1 MTGGLAQS
9 GGALLRSARR
19 ALFPPIDRTKLRFR
33 GGWFA
38 LPIYL
43 VVISMYPLSLQHA
56 DWVEISSQ
64 FWWIAIAGV
73 LAGTLLGNGQIRF
86 MRAVLAGGT
95 LGMLMITLSTT
106 FASTGGAAF
115 RDKLTHLAILVNNW
129 ITQVLAGEA
138 ASDPTV
144 FVLFLGASVWCAT
157 FVGSF
162 VLARSGRIWDA
173 VIFNGACLVINV
185 SVALTNLYPDL
196 IVFTLAVLVLLV
208 RIHIVNLQERWT
220 RQNIVPSGE
229 MDWRIL
235 RGGLTWT
242 AVLVIMS
249 LVTPRVGAAEV
260 LNGAWSTFEGP
271 YHSVEAEWQRFFAGV
286 SGPSRLRGVSFSDSI
301 RLGQAPN
308 LGDRVVMT
316 VEAPSGH
323 FWRAVTYDFYTGAG
337 WRTTESD
344 KADKITLPTADREAF
359 QARFDIIVPH
369 SNILFGANEPQ
380 KVDVPYQ
387 FYTGS
392 DKTYSTSL
400 HALNRSQAAGTYTV
414 TSLVSTADK
423 QTLRKAAATYP
434 DYIKAKY
441 LQLPSTLPPRVKS
454 LAHSLLDNIPNA
466 YDKAETLENFLRS
479 PPYSYSPQVKATP
492 PGKDPIEY
500 FLFDLRQ
507 DFCEYFASAMV
518 VMLREAGVPARLV
531 EGFTTGTYDSASNA
545 YVVKEQDAHAWVE
558 VYFPQYGWI
567 EFEPTP
573 SQPPFPRVDTSA
585 ASGTDSGDGSASG
598 DSSSDPNDPTG
609 RLNRAEDQLN
619 RDDSSGV
626 FSGDSVV
633 AAVRSLDPRPALAFL
648 GFLLLLL
655 VLAVVRFNWRFRN
668 YGPIES
674 AWGKTRL
681 LASYVG
687 HPPHPSQTT
696 YEFASSLGTAIPE
709 TQDPVQSLA
718 EARVVERYSAQ
729 GADDDLRDAAETA
742 WHQAASAMV
751 GLLPGRVLR
760 VITHLWR

>member
-1 MTGGLAQS
+1 MKER
-9 GGALLRSARR
+9 LRSTLR
-19 ALFPPIDRTKLRFR
+19 ALFPPVDWTKLRFR

-73 LAGTLLGNGQIRF
+73 LVGTLLGNSRMRF
-86 MRAVLAGGT
+86 TSAVLAGGT
-95 LGMLMITLSTT
+95 LGMLTITLATT
-106 FASTGGAAF
+106 FASTGGALY

-162 VLARSGRIWDA
+162 VLARTGRIWDA

-208 RIHIVNLQERWT
+208 RIHIVNLEERWA
-220 RQNIVPSGE
+220 RQNIQPSGE
-229 MDWRIL
+229 MDWRLL

-242 AVLVIMS
+242 AVLVIMA
-249 LVTPRVGAAEV
+249 LITPRVGAAEV

-271 YHSVEAEWQRFFAGV
+271 YHGVEAEWQRFFAGV

-316 VEAPSGH
+316 VEASSGH
-323 FWRAVTYDFYTGAG
+323 FWRAVAYDFYNGAG

-344 KADKITLPTADREAF
+344 KADKITLPTTDREAF

-369 SNILFGANEPQ
+369 SNILFAANEPQ

-387 FYTGS
+387 FYTGA

-423 QTLRKAAATYP
+423 QTLRKVAPTYP

-441 LQLPSTLPPRVKS
+441 LQLPSTLSPRVKA

-466 YDKAETLENFLRS
+466 YDKAETLESFLRS
-479 PPYSYSPQVKATP
+479 PPYSYSPQVKPTP

-500 FLFDLRQ
+500 FLFDLKQ

-531 EGFTTGTYDSASNA
+531 EGFTTGTYDSPSNA
-545 YVVKEQDAHAWVE
+545 YVVREQDAHAWVE
-558 VYFPQYGWI
+558 AYFPQYGWI

-573 SQPPFPRVDTSA
+573 SQPPFARVDNSSA
-585 ASGTDSGDGSASG
+585 TGAGSGEGAGARDSG
-598 DSSSDPNDPTG
+598 SDPSGPG
-609 RLNRAEDQLN
+609 SRPNRGEDQLN
-619 RDDSSGV
+619 GDDSSGG

-633 AAVRSLDPRPALAFL
+633 AAVRAIDPRPVLAFL

-655 VLAVVRFNWRFRN
+655 VLAVVRFNWRFRK

-696 YEFASSLGTAIPE
+696 YEFASSLGAAIPE
-709 TQDPVQSLA
+709 TRDPVQSLA
-718 EARVVERYSAQ
+718 QARVVERYSAE
-729 GADDDLRDAAETA
+729 GADDDLRDSAETA
-742 WHQAASAMV
+742 WHQAASAML

-760 VITHLWR
+760 VITHPWR

>member
-1 MTGGLAQS
+1 MRDRLRQVQK
-9 GGALLRSARR
+9 ALL
-19 ALFPPIDRTKLRFR
+19 PPVDLGKLRFR

-43 VVISMYPLSLQHA
+43 VVVSMYPLSLQHA
-56 DWVEISSQ
+56 DWVEISEQ
-64 FWWIAIAGV
+64 FWWIAITGV
-73 LAGTLLGNGQIRF
+73 LVGTLLGNGRMRF
-86 MRAVLAGGT
+86 RRAILAGST
-95 LGMLMITLSTT
+95 LGMLMIVLSTT
-106 FASTGGAAF
+106 FASTGGSSF
-115 RDKLTHLAILVNNW
+115 GDKLTHLAILVNNW

-162 VLARSGRIWDA
+162 ILARTGRIWDA

-208 RIHIVNLQERWT
+208 RIHIVNLQERWV

-229 MDWRIL
+229 MDWRLL

-242 AVLVIMS
+242 TVLVIMA

-344 KADKITLPTADREAF
+344 KADKISLPTADRESY

-369 SNILFGANEPQ
+369 SNILFAANEPQ

-387 FYTGS
+387 FYTGA

-423 QTLRKAAATYP
+423 QTLRKVTATYT

-441 LQLPSTLPPRVKS
+441 LQLPSTVPPRVRA

-466 YDKAETLENFLRS
+466 YDKAETLETFLRS
-479 PPYSYSPQVKATP
+479 PPYSYSPQVKPTP

-573 SQPPFPRVDTSA
+573 SQPPFPRVDNSTE
-585 ASGTDSGDGSASG
+585 SGTGSSDGTGAG
-598 DSSSDPNDPTG
+598 DSSSDPNDPAG
-609 RLNRAEDQLN
+609 RPNRAEDQLN
-619 RDDSSGV
+619 QDDSSGG

-633 AAVRSLDPRPALAFL
+633 AAVRSIDPRPALAFL
-648 GFLLLLL
+648 GFLFLLL
-655 VLAVVRFNWRFRN
+655 VAAVVRFNWRFRR

-696 YEFASSLGTAIPE
+696 YEFASSLGAAIPD
-709 TQDPVQSLA
+709 TRDPVQSLA
-718 EARVVERYSAQ
+718 QARVVERYSAQ

-742 WHQAASAMV
+742 WHQAASAMI

-760 VITHLWR
+760 VVTHLWH

>member
-1 MTGGLAQS
+1 MNER
-9 GGALLRSARR
+9 LRRIR
-19 ALFPPIDRTKLRFR
+19 KALFPRIDGKKLRFR

-56 DWVEISSQ
+56 DWVEISEQ
-64 FWWIAIAGV
+64 FWWIALSGV
-73 LAGTLLGNGQIRF
+73 LVGTLLGNGRIRF
-86 MRAVLAGGT
+86 PRAILAGSVS
-95 LGMLMITLSTT
+95 GMLTIVLSTT
-106 FASTGGAAF
+106 FASTAGLTF
-115 RDKLTHLAILVNNW
+115 RDKLAHLAILVNNW

-162 VLARSGRIWDA
+162 VLARNGRIWDA

-208 RIHIVNLQERWT
+208 RIHIVNLQERWI

-229 MDWRIL
+229 MDWRLL

-242 AVLVIMS
+242 TVLVILS
-249 LVTPRVGAAEV
+249 LVTPRVAAAEV

-308 LGDRVVMT
+308 LGDRVIMT
-316 VEAPSGH
+316 VDASQPH

-344 KADKITLPTADREAF
+344 KADKITLSTTDRETF

-369 SNILFGANEPQ
+369 SNILFAANEPQ

-387 FYTGS
+387 FYTGA

-414 TSLVSTADK
+414 TSLVSVADK
-423 QTLRKAAATYP
+423 QTLRKVTGTYS
-434 DYIKAKY
+434 DYVKSKY
-441 LQLPSTLPPRVKS
+441 LQLPSTLPQRVKT
-454 LAHSLLDNIPNA
+454 LAHTLLDNIPNA
-466 YDKAETLENFLRS
+466 YDRAETLETYLRS
-479 PPYSYSPQVKATP
+479 PPFSYSPQVKATP
-492 PGKDPIEY
+492 PGKDPVDY
-500 FLFDLRQ
+500 FLFDLKQ

-518 VMLREAGVPARLV
+518 VMLREVGVPARLV
-531 EGFTTGTYDSASNA
+531 EGFTTGTFDTPSNS
-545 YVVKEQDAHAWVE
+545 YVVREQDAHAWVE

-573 SQPPFPRVDTSA
+573 SQPPFNRPD
-585 ASGTDSGDGSASG
+585 ASQTGGAGSSDGSASG
-598 DSSSDPNDPTG
+598 DTGSDPNNPDG
-609 RLNRAEDQLN
+609 RPNRAEDELN
-619 RDDSSGV
+619 LDDGSGG
-626 FSGDSVV
+626 FTGDSVV
-633 AAVRSLDPRPALAFL
+633 AAVRAIDPRPALVFL

-655 VLAVVRFNWRFRN
+655 AAAVARFQLRFRR

-674 AWGKTRL
+674 AWGKTSL

-687 HPPHPSQTT
+687 YPAHPSQTT
-696 YEFASSLGTAIPE
+696 YEFATSLGAAIPE
-709 TQDPVQSLA
+709 THDPVQSLA
-718 EARVVERYSAQ
+718 KARVLEQYSAQ
-729 GADDDLRDAAETA
+729 GANEDDRDAAETA
-742 WHQAASAMV
+742 WHQAASAMLT
-751 GLLPGRVLR
+751 LLPGRILHF
-760 VITHLWR
+760 ITHLWR

>member
-1 MTGGLAQS
+1 MRERLA
-9 GGALLRSARR
+9 SARR
-19 ALFPPIDRTKLRFR
+19 AILPRIDRTKLRFR

-73 LAGTLLGNGQIRF
+73 FAGTLLGNGRIRF
-86 MRAVLAGGT
+86 PRAVLAGSA
-95 LGMLMITLSTT
+95 LGMLMITLATT
-106 FASTGGAAF
+106 FASTGGGAY

-162 VLARSGRIWDA
+162 VLARTGRIWDA

-229 MDWRIL
+229 MDWRLL

-242 AVLVIMS
+242 AVLVIMA
-249 LVTPRVGAAEV
+249 LITPRVGAAEV

-344 KADKITLPTADREAF
+344 KADKISLPTADRESY

-369 SNILFGANEPQ
+369 SNILFAANEPQ

-387 FYTGS
+387 FYTGA

-423 QTLRKAAATYP
+423 QTLRKVTATYT
-434 DYIKAKY
+434 DYIKTKY
-441 LQLPSTLPPRVKS
+441 LQLPSTVPPRVRA

-466 YDKAETLENFLRS
+466 YDKAETLETFLRS
-479 PPYSYSPQVKATP
+479 PPYSYSPQVKPTP

-573 SQPPFPRVDTSA
+573 SQPPFPRVDNSTE
-585 ASGTDSGDGSASG
+585 SGTGSSDGTGAG
-598 DSSSDPNDPTG
+598 DSSSDPNDPAG
-609 RLNRAEDQLN
+609 RPNRAEDQLN
-619 RDDSSGV
+619 QDDSSGG

-633 AAVRSLDPRPALAFL
+633 AAVRSIDPRPALAFL
-648 GFLLLLL
+648 GFLFLLL
-655 VLAVVRFNWRFRN
+655 VAAVVRFNWRFRR

-696 YEFASSLGTAIPE
+696 YEFASSLGAAIPE
-709 TQDPVQSLA
+709 TRDPVQSLA
-718 EARVVERYSAQ
+718 QARVVERYSAQ

-742 WHQAASAMV
+742 WHQAASAMI

-760 VITHLWR
+760 VVTHLWH

>member
-1 MTGGLAQS
+1 MRERLA
-9 GGALLRSARR
+9 SAQR
-19 ALFPPIDRTKLRFR
+19 AILPRIDRTKLRFR

-73 LAGTLLGNGQIRF
+73 FAGTLLGNGRIRF
-86 MRAVLAGGT
+86 PRAVLAGSA
-95 LGMLMITLSTT
+95 LGMLMITLATT
-106 FASTGGAAF
+106 FASTGGGAY

-162 VLARSGRIWDA
+162 VLARTGRIWDA

-229 MDWRIL
+229 MDWRLL

-242 AVLVIMS
+242 AVLVIMA
-249 LVTPRVGAAEV
+249 LITPRVGAAEV

-344 KADKITLPTADREAF
+344 KADKISLPTADRESY

-369 SNILFGANEPQ
+369 SNILFAANEPQ

-387 FYTGS
+387 FYTGA

-423 QTLRKAAATYP
+423 QTLRKVTATYT

-441 LQLPSTLPPRVKS
+441 LQLPSTVPPRVRA

-466 YDKAETLENFLRS
+466 YDKAETLETFLRS
-479 PPYSYSPQVKATP
+479 PPYSYSPQVKPTP

-573 SQPPFPRVDTSA
+573 SQPPFPRVDNSTE
-585 ASGTDSGDGSASG
+585 SGTGSSDGTGAG
-598 DSSSDPNDPTG
+598 DSSSDPNDPAG
-609 RLNRAEDQLN
+609 RPNRAEDQLN
-619 RDDSSGV
+619 QDDSSGG

-633 AAVRSLDPRPALAFL
+633 AAVRSIDPRPALAFL
-648 GFLLLLL
+648 GFLFLLL
-655 VLAVVRFNWRFRN
+655 VAAVVRFNWRFRR

-696 YEFASSLGTAIPE
+696 YEFASSLGAAIPD
-709 TQDPVQSLA
+709 TRDPVQSLA
-718 EARVVERYSAQ
+718 QARVVERYSAQ

-742 WHQAASAMV
+742 WHQAASAMI

-760 VITHLWR
+760 VVTHLWH

>member
-1 MTGGLAQS
+1 V
-9 GGALLRSARR
+9 ALR
-19 ALFPPIDRTKLRFR
+19 ALFPRVDRQKLRFR

-43 VVISMYPLSLQHA
+43 VVVSMYPLSLQHA
-56 DWVEISSQ
+56 DWVEISEQ

-73 LAGTLLGNGQIRF
+73 LVGTVLGNGRIRF
-86 MRAVLAGGT
+86 PRAVLAGAAI
-95 LGMLMITLSTT
+95 GMLTITLMTT
-106 FASTGGAAF
+106 FASTGGATF

-162 VLARSGRIWDA
+162 ILARNGRVWDA

-208 RIHIVNLQERWT
+208 RIHIVNLQERWV

-229 MDWRIL
+229 MDWRLL

-242 AVLVIMS
+242 TVLVIMA

-308 LGDRVVMT
+308 LGDRVIMT
-316 VEAPSGH
+316 VDAPSGH

-344 KADKITLPTADREAF
+344 KTDKITLPTTDREKLE
-359 QARFDIIVPH
+359 ARFDIIVPH
-369 SNILFGANEPQ
+369 SNILFAANEPQ
-380 KVDVPYQ
+380 KADVPYQ
-387 FYTGS
+387 FYTGA
-392 DKTYSTSL
+392 DKSYSTSL

-414 TSLVSTADK
+414 TSLVSVADK
-423 QTLRKAAATYP
+423 QTLRKVTATYP
-434 DYIKAKY
+434 DYIKTKY
-441 LQLPSTLPPRVKS
+441 LQLPSTLPQRVKN
-454 LAHSLLDNIPNA
+454 LAHQLMDNTPNPYDRAELL
-466 YDKAETLENFLRS
+466 ETFLRS

-492 PGKDPIEY
+492 AGKDPVDY
-500 FLFDLRQ
+500 FLFDLKQ

-518 VMLREAGVPARLV
+518 VMLREVGVPARLV
-531 EGFTTGTYDSASNA
+531 EGFTTGTYDTASGA
-545 YVVKEQDAHAWVE
+545 FVVREQDAHAWVE

-573 SQPPFPRVDTSA
+573 SQPPFPRPDA
-585 ASGTDSGDGSASG
+585 AVTPGDGSSIPGGG
-598 DSSSDPNDPTG
+598 DTGGDENDPNRPH
-609 RLNRAEDQLN
+609 RAEDDLGQG
-619 RDDSSGV
+619 DEGGA
-626 FSGDSVV
+626 FTGDSVV
-633 AAVRSLDPRPALAFL
+633 AAVRSIDPRPAVALL

-655 VLAVVRFNWRFRN
+655 ALAVARFNWRFRR
-668 YGPIES
+668 YGPIEA

-687 HPPHPSQTT
+687 HPAHPSQTT
-696 YEFASSLGTAIPE
+696 YEFASSLGAAIPE
-709 TQDPVQSLA
+709 THDPVKSLA
-718 EARVVERYSAQ
+718 EARVLERYSPR
-729 GADDDLRDAAETA
+729 GADEDAREAAVTA

-751 GLLPGRVLR
+751 ALLPGRVLR
-760 VITHLWR
+760 FITHLWR